1 MQLKSHKMAIN
12 FTFIFLLTLG
22 VVGTWF
28 LYYTNATL
36 KHGQIYISYILDIR
50 KLNDEIDVSMSSPNT
65 IVNFDTINKK
75 MDEMIQKLK
84 ATSSYKGFDDFFLDR
99 RNKAIFLD
107 FHRAVLAKK
116 TLLEDYKTHKSSYIE
131 GLIYLL
137 SNLRNTKDVRIMSG
151 LFTKLALIRFGD
163 NLNVDE
169 FEQEI
174 ATLHAKLAQSETHA
188 SVDYTYIGRLLKLNE
203 EVKIVSNIEVMNT
216 QLNISAKASNVITA
230 LNNYNNRNFTILL
243 VGIFILGIIVLVFF
257 VRILKYYFENQKLKK
272 YTNQLDGILVLSDS
286 SLVAINL
293 QGQVIRA
300 TRSFKEN
307 NQQYLG
313 KKLEFF
319 YENGAKIEIIN
330 DVSQTKSTQ
339 KYNFSMRKN
348 SKGNLI
354 YEKIIAVPNFDMAGK
369 LIDIDIILQDFTEN
383 YTVKNMIKRAKF
395 KEKEASIIDRETEL
409 PNHLALNE
417 MLKKQEH
424 AHVLYI
430 SLDQFSNIV
439 FFYNQAT
446 VLLILIEVGKTINL
460 FIENNHLDATLYHL
474 QEDKFCIYSKSK
486 SIEASAKRLLAY
498 FTPSIII
505 SDDTGHDINID
516 LNITIGISLN
526 VDTTIA
532 DRLTQAKLAHQ
543 KAKNNEENLA
553 FYEQND
559 ESEKN
564 YRQNQYISRLIRYA
578 LNTNK
583 IVVECQPI
591 FDLQEIDTYNNT
603 YKVHSYEILAR
614 MLDEQNK
621 IHYPGEFLGVAKQ
634 AGLYL
639 NITRAVIIRAF
650 ELINRFDY
658 RFSINLS
665 TADMINPSV
674 RELLLQKLDES
685 EHSSNVTIE
694 VLETEDVEGAFDE
707 VFEFLKLV
715 RSHGCRVAIDDFG
728 SGYANLAMLLEL
740 NVDYIKLD
748 GSIVRRLPYDKDA
761 VQLIGA
767 LASFTNTEGYTMVA
781 EFVSEQEILDVVK
794 SLGIRYA
801 QGFLLGKPVTL
812 N

>member
-1 MQLKSHKMAIN
+1 MQFQSYRIAIN
-12 FTFIFLLTLG
+12 FIFIFLLIFA
-22 VVGTWF
+22 VAGTWF
-28 LYYTNATL
+28 LYYTNKIL
-36 KHGQIYISYILDIR
+36 KDGQIYISYVLDIK
-50 KLNDEIDVSMSSPNT
+50 KLNDEIDVSMSSANT

-75 MDEMIQKLK
+75 MDEMVQKLK
-84 ATSSYKGFDDFFLDR
+84 AISSYSGFDDFFLDR
-99 RNKAIFLD
+99 TNKAIFLN
-107 FHRAVLAKK
+107 FQRAVMAKK
-116 TLLEDYKTHKSSYIE
+116 SLLEDYKTHKSSYFE

-137 SNLRNTKDVRIMSG
+137 SNLRNTKDVRIMSA
-151 LFTKLALIRFGD
+151 LFTRLALIRFGD
-163 NLNVDE
+163 NLNNEE
-169 FEQEI
+169 FEKEV
-174 ATLHAKLAQSETHA
+174 ATLHAKLAQTETHA
-188 SVDYTYIGRLLKLNE
+188 SVDYNYIGKLLKLNE
-203 EVKIVSNIEVMNT
+203 EIKVVSNIEEMNS
-216 QLNISAKASNVITA
+216 QLNISAKAANVISA
-230 LNNYNNRNFTILL
+230 INNYKNRNFTILL
-243 VGIFILGIIVLVFF
+243 IGNFILGVILVIFF
-257 VRILKYYFENQKLKK
+257 ARILKDYFENQKLRK
-272 YTNQLDGILVLSDS
+272 YTNQLDDILMLSDS
-286 SLVAINL
+286 SLVAINT
-293 QGQVIRA
+293 QDKIIRA
-300 TRSFKEN
+300 TKSFKEN
-307 NQQYLG
+307 DQKYLG

-319 YENGAKIEIIN
+319 YENGTKIDIIN
-330 DVSQTKSTQ
+330 DVSESKSTQ

-348 SKGNLI
+348 SKGNLV
-354 YEKIIAVPNFDMAGK
+354 YEKIIAVPNFNISSELVDV
-369 LIDIDIILQDFTEN
+369 DIILQDFTEN

-395 KEKEASIIDRETEL
+395 KEKEASVIDRETEL

-417 MLKKQEH
+417 KLKKQEH
-424 AHVLYI
+424 ANVLYI

-446 VLLILIEVGKTINL
+446 VLLILIEVGKTLNL
-460 FIENNHLDATLYHL
+460 FIENNRLDATLYHL
-474 QEDKFCIYSKSK
+474 QEDKFCIYYKNK
-486 SIEASAKRLLAY
+486 SIETDAKRLLAY

-505 SDDTGHDINID
+505 SDDIGHDINID
-516 LNITIGISLN
+516 LDITIGISLN

-543 KAKNNEENLA
+543 KARNNEEHLA

-591 FDLQEIDTYNNT
+591 FDLHLIDHETNA
-603 YKVHSYEILAR
+603 YKVHSYEILVR

-621 IHYPGEFLGVAKQ
+621 VHYPGEFLGVAKQ

-674 RELLLQKLDES
+674 RELLLQKLEEC
-685 EHSSNVTIE
+685 EHASNVTIE

-707 VFEFLKLV
+707 VFEFLKIV

-748 GSIVRRLPYDKDA
+748 GSIVRRLPHDKDA

-767 LASFTNTEGYTMVA
+767 LASFTNSEGYTMVA

-812 N
+812 S